1 MANLFSRIKQTISAD
16 FHEVLDKKEQKN
28 PISMLNQY
36 LRDCEREVEKVR
48 TLVERQN
55 LLKEEFVREY
65 HQASSLAEKRKSQ
78 AAVAEKAGE
87 AELMEFANREHQQY
101 EERAHN
107 LKLSLEKVS
116 QDLSSLEQKYEE
128 MKHRL
133 KDMYI
138 KRMELMGRENVA
150 RATHR
155 MNQVVDS
162 GKAEHSYTK
171 FNEMES
177 YLDRLEHQVNSSYHR
192 NTIDTRIAVLEKE
205 MNESEEKTHSL
216 SQ

>member
-1 MANLFSRIKQTISAD
+1 MTNLFSRIKQTISAD
-16 FHEVLDKKEQKN
+16 FHEALDKKEQKN
-28 PISMLNQY
+28 PITMLNQY
-36 LRDCEREVEKVR
+36 LRDCEKEVEKVR
-48 TLVERQN
+48 KLVERQN

-65 HQASSLAEKRKSQ
+65 QEARILAEKRISQ
-78 AAVAEKAGE
+78 AGIAQKAGE
-87 AELMEFANREHQQY
+87 TELEAFAKREHQQY
-101 EERAHN
+101 EERANN
-107 LKLSLEKVS
+107 LKLSLDKVS
-116 QDLSSLEQKYEE
+116 ADLTSLEQKYEE

-162 GKAEHSYTK
+162 SKAEYSYTK

-177 YLDRLEHQVNSSYHR
+177 YLNRLEHKVNSDYHR
-192 NTIDTRIAVLEKE
+192 NTIDARIAQLEKE
-205 MNESEEKTHSL
+205 IPQTEEKTHSL

>member
-1 MANLFSRIKQTISAD
+1 MTNLFSRIKQTISAD

-28 PISMLNQY
+28 PIAMLNQY

-48 TLVERQN
+48 KLVERQN

-65 HQASSLAEKRKSQ
+65 HQASNLAEKRKAQ

-87 AELMEFANREHQQY
+87 AELLEFANREHQQFQD
-101 EERAHN
+101 RADN
-107 LKLSLEKVS
+107 LKVSLGKVTE
-116 QDLSSLEQKYEE
+116 DLSNLEQKYEE

-162 GKAEHSYTK
+162 SKAEHSYTR

-177 YLDRLEHQVNSSYHR
+177 YLDGLEHQVNTAYHR
-192 NTIDTRIAVLEKE
+192 DTIDSRIAVLEKE
-205 MNESEEKTHSL
+205 MHQTEEKTHSL

>member
-1 MANLFSRIKQTISAD
+1 MTNLFSRIKQTISAD

-28 PISMLNQY
+28 PIAMLNQY
-36 LRDCEREVEKVR
+36 LRDCEKEVEKVR
-48 TLVERQN
+48 MLVERQN

-65 HQASSLAEKRKSQ
+65 QDARNLAEKRKSQ
-78 AAVAEKAGE
+78 AGIAEKAGE
-87 AELMEFANREHQQY
+87 TKLEAFAKREHQQY
-101 EERAHN
+101 EERANN

-116 QDLSSLEQKYEE
+116 ADLTSLEQKYEE

-162 GKAEHSYTK
+162 SKAEDSFTK
-171 FNEMES
+171 FNEMET
-177 YLDRLEHQVNSSYHR
+177 YLDRLEHQVNFDYHR
-192 NTIDTRIAVLEKE
+192 NTIDARIAQLEKE
-205 MNESEEKTHSL
+205 IPQTEEKTHSL

>member
-1 MANLFSRIKQTISAD
+1 MTNLFSRIKQTISAD
-16 FHEVLDKKEQKN
+16 FHEALDKKEQKN
-28 PISMLNQY
+28 PIAMLNQY
-36 LRDCEREVEKVR
+36 LRDCEKEVENVR
-48 TLVERQN
+48 KLVERQN

-65 HQASSLAEKRKSQ
+65 HEAKSLAEKRNSQ
-78 AAVAEKAGE
+78 AGIAEKAGE
-87 AELMEFANREHQQY
+87 TELEEFAKREHQQY
-101 EERAHN
+101 EERANN
-107 LKLSLEKVS
+107 LKYSLEKVS
-116 QDLSSLEQKYEE
+116 ADLTSLEQKYEE

-162 GKAEHSYTK
+162 SKSECSYTK
-171 FNEMES
+171 FNEMET
-177 YLDRLEHQVNSSYHR
+177 YLDRLEHQVNSDYHR
-192 NTIDTRIAVLEKE
+192 NTIDARIAQLEKE
-205 MNESEEKTHSL
+205 IPQTEEKTHSL

>member
-1 MANLFSRIKQTISAD
+1 MTNLFSRIKQTISAD

-28 PISMLNQY
+28 PIAMLNQY
-36 LRDCEREVEKVR
+36 LRDCEKEVEKVR
-48 TLVERQN
+48 KLVERQN

-65 HQASSLAEKRKSQ
+65 HEASSLAEKRNSQ
-78 AAVAEKAGE
+78 ANVAEKAGE
-87 AELMEFANREHQQY
+87 TELATFAKREYQQY
-101 EERAHN
+101 EERAKH

-116 QDLSSLEQKYEE
+116 EDLTNLEQKYEE

-162 GKAEHSYTK
+162 NKAEHSYTK

-177 YLDRLEHQVNSSYHR
+177 YLDRLEHQVNSTYHR
-192 NTIDTRIAVLEKE
+192 NTIDARIAQLEKE
-205 MNESEEKTHSL
+205 NIPSEEKTHSL
-216 SQ
+216 S

>member
-28 PISMLNQY
+28 PIAMLNQY

-65 HQASSLAEKRKSQ
+65 HQASSLADKRKSQ
-78 AAVAEKAGE
+78 VAIAEKAGE
-87 AELMEFANREHQQY
+87 VELLEFANREHQQY

-116 QDLSSLEQKYEE
+116 QDQSSLELKYEE

-162 GKAEHSYTK
+162 NKGEHSYTK

-177 YLDRLEHQVNSSYHR
+177 YLDRLEHQVNAEYHR
-192 NTIDTRIAVLEKE
+192 NTIDARIAVLEKE
-205 MNESEEKTHSL
+205 FNQSEEKTHSL